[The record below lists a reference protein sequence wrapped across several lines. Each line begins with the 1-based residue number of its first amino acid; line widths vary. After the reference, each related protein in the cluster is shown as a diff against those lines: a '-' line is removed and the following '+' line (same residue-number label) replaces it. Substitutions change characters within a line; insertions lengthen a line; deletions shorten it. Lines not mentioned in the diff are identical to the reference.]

1 MAAVLIL
8 AMEGCGSITEKVF
21 SNGDAYMG
29 SFKGMLPH
37 GKGKYT
43 WSDGSVY
50 DGCWEEGK
58 MTGEGRL
65 IWPSGA
71 SYEGDFS
78 GGYLHGFGVF
88 NGSDGSI
95 YRGVWRMN
103 TQHGIGRKQ
112 YQNSDV
118 YDGCCKEGVREGSGR
133 YAWSNGNMYIG
144 NWKDGKMCG
153 RGVMKWFDGDL
164 FDGFWLNGLRHGSG
178 CYRFAD
184 GSYYFGGWTK
194 GLKDGHGMFCP
205 AGSKHH
211 SLRKCSDRKN
221 EKRKKQL
228 SNISS
233 TNSESV
239 KPKVNRSFSDRIS
252 SSLLKGSGSISL
264 RTISQGEDTAL
275 DDSSGHTLACDS
287 SSALSQSSRDDKTD
301 LLETGSVAYEREY
314 TQGVLIKERIINISR
329 LSRKSKQ
336 RLKFHAKEVK
346 RRSCV
351 DFLEGRK
358 SYYLMLNLQLGIRYS
373 VGKITPVPIREVR
386 QSDFGDQAR
395 IKMYFPRKG
404 SQFTPSHHS
413 VDFYWKDYCPMVF
426 RYLREMFKLDAAEY
440 MMSICGD
447 DGLRELS
454 SPGKSGSLFYLSRD
468 DRFVIKT
475 LKKSELKV
483 LLKMLPDYYKHVKEH
498 DNTLITKVF
507 GVHRISLR
515 RGKKVRFVVMGN
527 MFLTELRIHRR
538 YDLKGSSHGRFT
550 KKDRIDE
557 ATTLKDLDLTYEF
570 HMDKLLREALFKQL
584 SLDCRFL
591 ESQNIIDYSLLLG
604 LHFRAPENLI
614 SLLEPPDSP
623 HKVETNLDHVE
634 EWFYSAPQ
642 SYSVSDPVSDSLLVV
657 ETTPIVGSAVYQ
669 VEEGLVSFSLELTN
683 FCKLFNLMITWNAS
697 GAGGISQGELS
708 IPPRGLILV
717 THKPS
722 SVSATP
728 GPHVRGSTLRAMSV
742 GDQEVDLLLPGT
754 GRLRVQLGVNMPA
767 QANQKVMQDE
777 SASVQIELFEVY
789 DVVLYLGIIDILQ
802 DYNMKKKLEHTYKSM
817 QFEPMSIS
825 AIEPKI
831 YSKRFLNFLE
841 KVFPVEP

>member
-1 MAAVLIL
+1 
-8 AMEGCGSITEKVF
+8 MEDSGSITEKVF
-21 SNGDAYMG
+21 SNGDAYVG
-29 SFKGMLPH
+29 TFQGMFPH

-65 IWPSGA
+65 VWPSGA
-71 SYEGDFS
+71 SYEGEFS

-88 NGSDGSI
+88 SGSDGSI

-118 YDGCCKEGVREGSGR
+118 YDGCWKEGVREGSGR

-144 NWKDGKMCG
+144 NWKDGKMFG

-164 FDGFWLNGLRHGSG
+164 FDGCWLNGLRHGSG

-184 GSYYFGGWTK
+184 GSYYFGVWTK
-194 GLKDGHGMFCP
+194 GLKDGHGMFYP
-205 AGSKHH
+205 AGSKHRF
-211 SLRKCSDRKN
+211 LRKCSDRYD
-221 EKRKKQL
+221 EKRKRRL
-228 SNISS
+228 SHNPS

-239 KPKVNRSFSDRIS
+239 IPKVKRSISERIS
-252 SSLLKGSGSISL
+252 YSLLRGSGSISQ
-264 RTISQGEDTAL
+264 RTTSQGEDIAL
-275 DDSSGHTLACDS
+275 GDSSRDMMTCDS
-287 SSALSQSSRDDKTD
+287 SSALSQSSLDDKTEF
-301 LLETGSVAYEREY
+301 LETG
-314 TQGVLIKERIINISR
+314 
-329 LSRKSKQ
+329 
-336 RLKFHAKEVK
+336 
-346 RRSCV
+346 
-351 DFLEGRK
+351 
-358 SYYLMLNLQLGIRYS
+358 YS

-426 RYLREMFKLDAAEY
+426 RYLRELFKLDAADY

-475 LKKSELKV
+475 LKKSELKA

-507 GVHRISLR
+507 GVHRISLK

-527 MFLTELRIHRR
+527 MFCTELRIHRR
-538 YDLKGSSHGRFT
+538 YDLKGSSQGRST

-557 ATTLKDLDLTYEF
+557 TTTLKDLDLTYEF

-614 SLLEPPDSP
+614 SLLEPPDSL
-623 HKVETNLDHVE
+623 HKVETNPDRVE
-634 EWFYSAPQ
+634 
-642 SYSVSDPVSDSLLVV
+642 
-657 ETTPIVGSAVYQ
+657 
-669 VEEGLVSFSLELTN
+669 
-683 FCKLFNLMITWNAS
+683 
-697 GAGGISQGELS
+697 GGISQGELS
-708 IPPRGLILV
+708 IPPKGLILV
-717 THKPS
+717 THEPS
-722 SVSATP
+722 SVSVTP
-728 GPHVRGSTLRAMSV
+728 GPHIRGSTLRAMSV

-767 QANQKVMQDE
+767 QANQKVVQDE
-777 SASVQIELFEVY
+777 SASVQVELFEVY

-802 DYNMKKKLEHTYKSM
+802 EYNMKKKLEHTYKSW
-817 QFEPMSIS
+817 QFDPMSIS

-831 YSKRFLNFLE
+831 YSKRFLSFLE
-841 KVFPVEP
+841 KVFPAEP

>member
-1 MAAVLIL
+1 
-8 AMEGCGSITEKVF
+8 MEDSGSITEMVL
-21 SNGDAYMG
+21 SNGDAYVG
-29 SFKGMLPH
+29 SFKGVFPH

-58 MTGEGRL
+58 MSGEGRFV
-65 IWPSGA
+65 WPSGA

-78 GGYLHGFGVF
+78 GGYLHGFGIF
-88 NGSDGSI
+88 SGSDGSI

-112 YQNSDV
+112 YQNSDI
-118 YDGCCKEGVREGSGR
+118 YDGCWKEGVREGSGR

-164 FDGFWLNGLRHGSG
+164 FDGCWLNGLRHGSG

-184 GSYYFGGWTK
+184 GSYYFGVWTK
-194 GLKDGHGMFCP
+194 GLKDGHGMFYP
-205 AGSKHH
+205 AGSKHRF
-211 SLRKCSDRKN
+211 LKKCSDRYD
-221 EKRKKQL
+221 EKRKRRL
-228 SNISS
+228 SHISS
-233 TNSESV
+233 SNSESV
-239 KPKVNRSFSDRIS
+239 KPKVKRSFSERIS
-252 SSLLKGSGSISL
+252 YSLLRSSGSISQRTTSL
-264 RTISQGEDTAL
+264 REDIAL
-275 DDSSGHTLACDS
+275 GDSSRDMMTCDS
-287 SSALSQSSRDDKTD
+287 SSVLSQSSLDDRTEF
-301 LLETGSVAYEREY
+301 LETGSVAYEREY
-314 TQGVLIKERIINISR
+314 TQGVLIKERIVNISR

-336 RLKFHAKEVK
+336 RCKFHAKEVK
-346 RRSCV
+346 RKSCV

-386 QSDFGDQAR
+386 QSDFGNQAR

-413 VDFYWKDYCPMVF
+413 LDFYWKDYCPMVF
-426 RYLREMFKLDAAEY
+426 RYLRELFKLDAADY

-475 LKKSELKV
+475 LKKSELKA
-483 LLKMLPDYYKHVKEH
+483 LLKMLPAYYKHVKEH

-507 GVHRISLR
+507 GVHRISLK

-527 MFLTELRIHRR
+527 MFCTELRIHRR

-550 KKDRIDE
+550 KKDRVDE
-557 ATTLKDLDLTYEF
+557 MTTLKDLDLTYEF

-604 LHFRAPENLI
+604 LHFRAPENLM
-614 SLLEPPDSP
+614 SLLEPPDSL
-623 HKVETNLDHVE
+623 HRVETDPDHIE
-634 EWFYSAPQ
+634 
-642 SYSVSDPVSDSLLVV
+642 
-657 ETTPIVGSAVYQ
+657 
-669 VEEGLVSFSLELTN
+669 
-683 FCKLFNLMITWNAS
+683 
-697 GAGGISQGELS
+697 GGISQGELS
-708 IPPRGLILV
+708 IPPRGLLLV
-717 THKPS
+717 THEPS
-722 SVSATP
+722 SVNDTP

-777 SASVQIELFEVY
+777 AASVQVELFEVY

-802 DYNMKKKLEHTYKSM
+802 EYNMKKKLEHSYKSL
-817 QFEPMSIS
+817 QFDPMSIS
-825 AIEPKI
+825 VIEPKI
-831 YSKRFLNFLE
+831 YSKRFLSFLE

>member
-1 MAAVLIL
+1 
-8 AMEGCGSITEKVF
+8 MEDSGSITEKVF
-21 SNGDAYMG
+21 SNGDAYVG
-29 SFKGMLPH
+29 TFQGMFPH

-65 IWPSGA
+65 VWPSGA
-71 SYEGDFS
+71 SYEGEFS

-88 NGSDGSI
+88 SGSDGSI

-118 YDGCCKEGVREGSGR
+118 YDGCWKEGVREGSGR

-144 NWKDGKMCG
+144 NWKDGKMFG

-164 FDGFWLNGLRHGSG
+164 FDGCWLNGLKHGSG

-184 GSYYFGGWTK
+184 GSYYFGVWTK
-194 GLKDGHGMFCP
+194 GLKDGHGMFYP
-205 AGSKHH
+205 AGSKHRF
-211 SLRKCSDRKN
+211 LRKCSDRYD
-221 EKRKKQL
+221 EKRKRRL
-228 SNISS
+228 SHNPS

-239 KPKVNRSFSDRIS
+239 IPKVKRSISERIS
-252 SSLLKGSGSISL
+252 YSLLRGSGSISQ
-264 RTISQGEDTAL
+264 RTTSQGEDIAL
-275 DDSSGHTLACDS
+275 GDSSRDMMTCDS
-287 SSALSQSSRDDKTD
+287 SSALSQSSLDDKTEF
-301 LLETGSVAYEREY
+301 LETG
-314 TQGVLIKERIINISR
+314 
-329 LSRKSKQ
+329 
-336 RLKFHAKEVK
+336 
-346 RRSCV
+346 
-351 DFLEGRK
+351 
-358 SYYLMLNLQLGIRYS
+358 YS

-426 RYLREMFKLDAAEY
+426 RYLRELFKLDAADY

-475 LKKSELKV
+475 LKKSELKA

-507 GVHRISLR
+507 GVHRISLK

-527 MFLTELRIHRR
+527 MFCTELRIHRR
-538 YDLKGSSHGRFT
+538 YDLKGSSQGRST

-557 ATTLKDLDLTYEF
+557 TTTLKDLDLTYEF

-614 SLLEPPDSP
+614 SLLEPPDSL
-623 HKVETNLDHVE
+623 HKVETNPDRV
-634 EWFYSAPQ
+634 
-642 SYSVSDPVSDSLLVV
+642 
-657 ETTPIVGSAVYQ
+657 
-669 VEEGLVSFSLELTN
+669 
-683 FCKLFNLMITWNAS
+683 K
-697 GAGGISQGELS
+697 GGISQGELS
-708 IPPRGLILV
+708 IPPKGLILV
-717 THKPS
+717 THEPS
-722 SVSATP
+722 SVSVTP
-728 GPHVRGSTLRAMSV
+728 GPHIRGSTLRAMSV

-777 SASVQIELFEVY
+777 SASVQVELFEVY

-802 DYNMKKKLEHTYKSM
+802 EYNMKKKLEHTYKSW
-817 QFEPMSIS
+817 QFDPMSIS

-831 YSKRFLNFLE
+831 YSKRFLSFLE
-841 KVFPVEP
+841 KVFPAEP